1 MGSRSRMNPVD
12 SSDDWQVLR
21 TLLIAYDLVVG
32 DHPSDLTQELFD
44 QALALVRLKCGEEI

>member
-44 QALALVRLKCGEEI
+44 EALALVRLRCGEEI

>member
-12 SSDDWQVLR
+12 PSDDWQVLR

-44 QALALVRLKCGEEI
+44 EALALVRLKCGEET

>member
-44 QALALVRLKCGEEI
+44 EALALVRLKCGEEI